1 MLQRIRDKSS
11 GLISYF
17 ILGLIIIAM
26 ALFGL
31 EQYFSPN
38 IETYAAKI
46 EGPSAMFGFG
56 GQERAIS
63 QDEFRRRFEQVRER
77 ERQQRGQQF
86 DAATFETVE
95 NKRRVLDAMVDEA
108 VLGLL
113 AEREGIAVGEADVAE
128 QLKQMPEF
136 QVNGQYDPEQYRL
149 GLAARRMS
157 HAQFIALVGQDMATR
172 AIPAQLAGSGIATD
186 GELLEFLALSQQT
199 RDLQLFE
206 LPTPGAP
213 AEPDEAALRAWYE
226 ANAARY
232 RREETVAIE
241 YVEID
246 AAILDVPAV
255 ADEQTLRGRYQEQRA
270 RFVTEPVRE
279 AAHILVSVAADAD
292 DAAVEAARMRAAAIA
307 ADVAAP
313 GADFAAIASA
323 KSDDLGSRG
332 DGGYLGPVEP
342 GVFDAAFE
350 QALSSLSAPG
360 QTTGPVRTAAGW
372 HVIRLA
378 GLTPGSERSF
388 EDVRAELEAE
398 FAATERERLYNDRVN
413 ALVEAVYKDPNAL
426 APAAEA
432 LGLGVQRTGPF
443 GRADGTGLAA
453 IAEVRAAAFA
463 DAQRL
468 ERQVSDP
475 VEIGPSQVVVL
486 QVVDHTPEATL
497 PFEQVRERVRT
508 EWMTDAL
515 GKASEAQAR
524 DLLERARA
532 GEPLEALAAEVGR
545 TVASLPGVGRQA
557 PLPLPVREAAFQ
569 LPAPEAGKASYA
581 IARVAADRH
590 ALVAVTA
597 VNPGDLSSLDDAGR
611 AMLREQL
618 ARARGEAELEEF
630 VKALRQHYTVTVAE
644 DRL

>member
-11 GLISYF
+11 GLISY
-17 ILGLIIIAM
+17 ILLGLIIIAM

-31 EQYFSPN
+31 EQYFAPN
-38 IETYAAKI
+38 IDTYAARI
-46 EGPSAMFGFG
+46 EGPSAMPGFG
-56 GQERAIS
+56 GQEREIS
-63 QDEFRRRFEQVRER
+63 QEEFRRRFEQVRGL
-77 ERQQRGQQF
+77 ERQQRGDQF
-86 DAATFETVE
+86 DAAAFESVE

-108 VLGLL
+108 LLGLL
-113 AEREGIAVGEADVAE
+113 AEREGIAVGEAVVAE
-128 QLKQMPEF
+128 QLKQMSEF

-149 GLAARRMS
+149 GLASRGMS

-172 AIPAQLAGSGIATD
+172 VIPTQLSQSGIATE
-186 GELLEFLALSQQT
+186 GELVEFLALSQQT

-206 LPTPGAP
+206 LPTPAAP
-213 AEPDEAALRAWYE
+213 AEPDEAALNAWYD

-232 RREETVAIE
+232 RSAETVAIE

-246 AAILDVPAV
+246 AASLEVPVV
-255 ADEQTLRGRYQEQRA
+255 ADEQTLRQRYQEQRV

-292 DAAVEAARMRAAAIA
+292 DEAVEAARVRAGAIA
-307 ADVAAP
+307 AEVAAP
-313 GADFAAIASA
+313 GADFAAIAA
-323 KSDDLGSRG
+323 EKSDDLGSRG
-332 DGGYLGPVEP
+332 EGGYLGPVEP

-350 QALSSLSAPG
+350 QALSALSQAG

-378 GLTPGSERSF
+378 GLTPGSERRF

-432 LGLGVQRTGPF
+432 AGLAVQRTGAF
-443 GRADGTGLAA
+443 GRDSGTGIAA
-453 IAEVRAAAFA
+453 IAEVRAAAFSEP
-463 DAQRL
+463 QRL

-475 VEIGPSQVVVL
+475 VEIGPNQVVVL
-486 QVVDHTPEATL
+486 QVVEHTPEAAL
-497 PFEQVRERVRT
+497 PFEQVREQVRA
-508 EWMTDAL
+508 EWMGDAL
-515 GKASEAQAR
+515 GKASEAQALA
-524 DLLERARA
+524 LLERARA
-532 GEPLEALAAEVGR
+532 GESLEVLATEVGR
-545 TVASLPGVGRQA
+545 TVATLPGVGRQA
-557 PLPLPVREAAFQ
+557 PLPLPIREAAFQ
-569 LPAPEAGKASYA
+569 LPAPEAGKASVA

-597 VNPGDLSSLDDAGR
+597 VIPGDLSSLDDAGK

-630 VKALRQHYTVTVAE
+630 VRALRQYYTVTVAE